1 MEEKQKKKE
10 KSVGKLKTLLHL
22 WNGKSLSED
31 NSVNDKIIQDF
42 VSWIFS
48 FIAWVL
54 LISSFLFLG
63 CLIYVSGW
71 VIPWSEDKIFTNII
85 GIFITLVIIF
95 FCATISFV
103 LKVMSHDIKREKD
116 RHYVLALFSAL
127 VGFVALI
134 VSMVALFK

>member
-1 MEEKQKKKE
+1 MEEKQKKKKE
-10 KSVGKLKTLLHL
+10 GPSKLRLLWYFWQGKVVTYD
-22 WNGKSLSED
+22 ED
-31 NSVNDKIIQDF
+31 GNSRIMQDF
-42 VSWIFS
+42 TAWIFS

-85 GIFITLVIIF
+85 GIFITLTIIF
-95 FCATISFV
+95 FCTTISFV

-116 RHYVLALFSAL
+116 RHYVLALFSGL
-127 VGFVALI
+127 VGVVALI
-134 VSMVALFK
+134 VSMIALFK